1 VRALIV
7 QIGFYCHALGRYS
20 LPIFSSV
27 LKSLFILNFD
37 IFTSGF
43 LGIELRRNLVF
54 SIFFMCI
61 YSVVIALFK
70 DIPDVMG
77 DAQEGIQ
84 TLSVRFGVRLFILSN
99 IN

>member
-1 VRALIV
+1 M

-20 LPIFSSV
+20 LPIFSSVLKSFFLV

-70 DIPDVMG
+70 V
-77 DAQEGIQ
+77 
-84 TLSVRFGVRLFILSN
+84 
-99 IN
+99 